1 MIHNLAVNVSSMK
14 VVEEEL
20 NQTIRKASGCLEA
33 YLSDR
38 SMRSQF
44 EECRNCLDQVRGILK
59 LLEIPGAVKLSVEML
74 ELMDQITDQESPSD
88 FTLSAISQAFVAL
101 PCYLEYTAAQGKAM
115 TILLAPYI
123 NELRAAKRQE
133 LVPESSFGTFKA
145 ANERKPVPT
154 QEVQSIS
161 EDLTSLSRRLR
172 HMYHVGLLGII
183 REDNTGLKVQ
193 IMQRAMQRLLAAC
206 DNSSIA
212 ELWWLTGAVL
222 EGFAEQK
229 LGLGLFRKRLLSS
242 IDKYIKAIAY
252 GGADALQA
260 EVPQALRKELLFL
273 IDLSHAQGP
282 LTQQVRETYGLD
294 GEWSDEA
301 IRKEQNIMQGPNSE
315 TIASMVTVLKEEL
328 LSAKEILE
336 IASQDAGGAVSE
348 YESLNKILGKVSDI
362 LSVVGLKGPADIL
375 KTQMQQIRKWEKGDE
390 VAEGKDLLDVA
401 DALLFVE
408 STLSGLSRL
417 DLSDRAIAE
426 ASELAKQQIIAK
438 SHLAEAELLVVKE
451 AQAGISLAKRAIS
464 SFIESD
470 YDAVHISNVAKT
482 LNTVRGGLTLL
493 KVDRAA
499 AILSS
504 CASFLDNAMTQG
516 FSEERIQEL
525 LETLA
530 DALISL
536 EYFLGEVEVHGVAD
550 EKVLEVAEESLE
562 SLGYPVQ
569 KSA

>member
-33 YLSDR
+33 FLADR
-38 SMRSQF
+38 SMRTQF
-44 EECRNCLDQVRGILK
+44 EECRNSLDQVRGILK
-59 LLEIPGAVKLSVEML
+59 LLEIPGAVKLSVEMI
-74 ELMDQITDQESPSD
+74 ELMDQILAQENPSD
-88 FTLSAISQAFVAL
+88 FALSAISQAFVAL
-101 PCYLEYTAAQGKAM
+101 PCYLEYTAAQGKAL
-115 TILLAPYI
+115 TILLSPYI
-123 NELRAAKRQE
+123 NEVRAAKRQE

-145 ANERKPVPT
+145 ANERKAMPQQQAAP
-154 QEVQSIS
+154 IS
-161 EDLTSLSRRLR
+161 EDLKALSRRLR

-183 REDNTGLKVQ
+183 REDNTGLKIE
-193 IMQRAMQRLLAAC
+193 IMQRAMQRLLAASG
-206 DNSSIA
+206 NTPLA

-222 EGFAEQK
+222 EGFAEEK
-229 LGLGLFRKRLLSS
+229 LSLGMFRKRLLSS
-242 IDKYIKAIAY
+242 IDKYIKAVVA
-252 GGADALQA
+252 GGEDALQA

-273 IDLSHAQGP
+273 VDLSHAQGP
-282 LTQQVRETYGLD
+282 LTQQVRETYELK
-294 GEWSDEA
+294 GEWSDAA
-301 IRKEQNIMQGPNSE
+301 IRKEKNIMQGPNSE

-328 LSAKEILE
+328 LGAKEVLE
-336 IASQDAGGAVSE
+336 IASQDPGGSVNE
-348 YESLNKILGKVSDI
+348 YESLDKILSKIADI
-362 LSVVGLKGPADIL
+362 LSVVGLKTPAGIL
-375 KTQMQQIRKWEKGDE
+375 KGQIQLIRQWHAGEE
-390 VAEGKDLLDVA
+390 VAEQKHLLDVA

-417 DLSDRAIAE
+417 DLSDAAIAE
-426 ASELAKQQIIAK
+426 ASEIAKQQIIAK

-464 SFIESD
+464 SFIESN

-482 LNTVRGGLTLL
+482 LNTVRGGLTVLN
-493 KVDRAA
+493 VDRAA
-499 AILSS
+499 AILLS
-504 CASFLDNAMTQG
+504 CSSFLDNAMAHG

-536 EYFLGEVEVHGVAD
+536 EYYLGEVELHGFAD

-569 KSA
+569 KIA